1 MGYGVYLRSIN
12 KIFWVFRGTINL
24 TNWLEDFTYH
34 QVAYPRCSGCKIHE
48 GFYLAYL
55 SIATPFF
62 GALHRL
68 SQLHPNTPLVITGC
82 SMGAALATIAAI
94 EVNSIFGPVEELHT
108 YGCPRLGDTNFAG
121 FVNLR
126 LNKIW
131 RVVHNRDLVP
141 HVPLISQNFQHPPI
155 EVLFDEEMKNYQVCS
170 SSG

>member
-1 MGYGVYLRSIN
+1 
-12 KIFWVFRGTINL
+12 
-24 TNWLEDFTYH
+24 
-34 QVAYPRCSGCKIHE
+34 
-48 GFYLAYL
+48 
-55 SIATPFF
+55 
-62 GALHRL
+62 
-68 SQLHPNTPLVITGC
+68 
-82 SMGAALATIAAI
+82 MGAALATIAAI